1 MLKMGSAV
9 LVGTVC
15 AMAVAGVG
23 SAQYQRFYTPGGSI
37 TYGPDRET
45 YQQFT
50 TPGGSITYG
59 PDGRTYQQFDTPG
72 GSITYGPDGRTYQQF
87 HTPGGSIMYGPGG
100 RTWQQFDTPS
110 GSIIYGPDRYSRHR
124 PFGHRPAPSTAGNP
138 LLHPIGDVPLEIPAG
153 LRAASRGRLA
163 WLRATEQQRADTRW
177 SSESRNI
184 GRRLERLIT
193 KSDWDYR
200 GLAAECYDLW
210 FGDEP
215 FWDQAFFGDRIRH
228 NGDGALEIGCG
239 TGRLLVPF
247 LRDGLAVA
255 GMDASEEMLAICR
268 AKAARIGVT
277 PTLHRQHMQDM
288 DLAARYRTLF
298 IPACSFQILA
308 ERDEALGAMRGF
320 HRHLEPGGEL
330 LITLMVPW
338 RDFGVERQWRLRRS
352 GVRPADGATILIH
365 EATVSDRLEQVQES
379 GCATRSTGRVAWC
392 RLNCARIGCGGIT
405 GTSLP

>member
-1 MLKMGSAV
+1 M
-9 LVGTVC
+9 
-15 AMAVAGVG
+15 
-23 SAQYQRFYTPGGSI
+23 
-37 TYGPDRET
+37 
-45 YQQFT
+45 
-50 TPGGSITYG
+50 
-59 PDGRTYQQFDTPG
+59 
-72 GSITYGPDGRTYQQF
+72 
-87 HTPGGSIMYGPGG
+87 
-100 RTWQQFDTPS
+100 
-110 GSIIYGPDRYSRHR
+110 
-124 PFGHRPAPSTAGNP
+124 
-138 LLHPIGDVPLEIPAG
+138 
-153 LRAASRGRLA
+153 
-163 WLRATEQQRADTRW
+163 
-177 SSESRNI
+177 
-184 GRRLERLIT
+184 T

-288 DLAARYRTLF
+288 DLAARYRTVF

-308 ERDEALGAMRGF
+308 ERGEALGALRGF

-330 LITLMVPW
+330 LVTLMVPW

-365 EATVSDRLEQVQES
+365 EATVSDRLEQVQDIWMRHEVYRQGRLVQTELRTHRLRWYHRHEFAMMLES
-379 GCATRSTGRVAWC
+379 AGFRDVAVQ
-392 RLNCARIGCGGIT
+392 CGYTDGDRNNPEAEWIF
-405 GTSLP
+405 SAKR